1 MVTGFLQSALQCLVS
16 FCKSD
21 AANRCIAEDGMH
33 ILVDCMT
40 HYFEVPEILKC
51 IFSLLGYL
59 TFVEDNLRAIVQYN
73 GIEAI
78 NQPRKRGN
86 DYQGGSHVVQLGDR
100 KRRASSASGGVR
112 R

>member
-1 MVTGFLQSALQCLVS
+1 
-16 FCKSD
+16 
-21 AANRCIAEDGMH
+21 MH

-73 GIEAI
+73 GIEGKEI
-78 NQPRKRGN
+78 
-86 DYQGGSHVVQLGDR
+86 GSR
-100 KRRASSASGGVR
+100 IYERSFNTMASKVR
-112 R
+112 RVCVCVRVCCCAVVLWRRRWRKIDNEDDVCVVMRLCV

>member
-1 MVTGFLQSALQCLVS
+1 
-16 FCKSD
+16 
-21 AANRCIAEDGMH
+21 MH

-73 GIEAI
+73 GIEGKACMC
-78 NQPRKRGN
+78 
-86 DYQGGSHVVQLGDR
+86 VCTCVLLCCCAVEEEMEEDR
-100 KRRASSASGGVR
+100 Q
-112 R
+112 